1 MSAKNLTL
9 TIDVSSQRLI
19 RDFFSNLEIV
29 PRALIQGDTYNVQVI
44 AVEPNPLGDATRF
57 WRYVTLPTSVYV
69 GVGTPGAAPTLGTFT
84 ITFGANTT
92 SALAY
97 NASAS
102 TVSTALNLLA
112 SIVSA
117 GGCSVTGN
125 DGGPYQV
132 SFTSAGARSAFTGN
146 TDSIYPLCSMS
157 VFDARTGTGS
167 LTSIQVISIDRQPA
181 ALAQTFTAIASPT
194 VTVST
199 VQAGASGVPEIQK
212 VTLTSTVHDG
222 TFTLTFN
229 GQTTAALAWNITAAD
244 LQTYLEA
251 LSNIASGDIEVTG
264 QFPEWTV
271 TFKGTL
277 TGNQPEMTGTATGLI
292 GPVGVEGS
300 LELSTAGIEQLVDGE
315 TSVSTYLEVTAQI
328 DGSPTTLLQSTVT
341 VKNDQIPS
349 APAAGAALVTYIT
362 SSEAAALYALKGN
375 VPDSGLTGTGTGIIA
390 RTSSGVGAL
399 SLIAPASAI
408 ADASTSASTS
418 HALNSTFSD
427 TEVEAALNALATII
441 NANATKFNTLLANLE
456 SAMILTP

>member
-69 GVGTPGAAPTLGTFT
+69 GVGTPGASPTLGTFT

-132 SFTSAGARSAFTGN
+132 TFTSAGARAAFTGN
-146 TDSIYPLCSMS
+146 TDSLYPLCSMS

-181 ALAQTFTAIASPT
+181 ALAQTFAAIASPS

-212 VTLTSTVHDG
+212 VALTSTVHDG
-222 TFTLTFN
+222 TFTLTFS

-292 GPVGVEGS
+292 GPVGVEGA
-300 LELSTAGIEQLVDGE
+300 LQLSTAGIEQLVDGE
-315 TSVSTYLEVTAQI
+315 TSVSTYIEVTAQI
-328 DGSPTTLLQSTVT
+328 DGSPTTLLQSQVT

-349 APAAGAALVTYIT
+349 APAAGAALVDYIT
-362 SSEAAALYALKGN
+362 SSEAAALYATLGN
-375 VPDSGLTGTGTGIIA
+375 VPDSGLTATGTGIIA
-390 RTSSGVGAL
+390 RTASGVGAL
-399 SLIAPASAI
+399 SLIAPATAI
-408 ADASTSASTS
+408 TDASTSASTS

-441 NANATKFNTLLANLE
+441 NANAAKFNTLLTNLE
-456 SAMILTP
+456 TAMILTP